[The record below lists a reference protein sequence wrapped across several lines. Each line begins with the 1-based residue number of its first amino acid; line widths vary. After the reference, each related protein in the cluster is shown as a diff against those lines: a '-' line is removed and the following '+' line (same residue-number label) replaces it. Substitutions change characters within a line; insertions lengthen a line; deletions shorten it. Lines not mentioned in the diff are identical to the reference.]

1 VDIKNIIPIV
11 ILALALFVTAS
22 FAQSDDPDLYC
33 GYLNKDVTALIC
45 FEDGQAYIQGK
56 MVECTNETI
65 SIDEKCDPELGIV
78 TVKKCCVYWIRE
90 GYDCYEFYR

>member
-1 VDIKNIIPIV
+1 MPIA
-11 ILALALFVTAS
+11 ILALMLCVTAGI
-22 FAQSDDPDLYC
+22 AQSDDQYC
-33 GYLNKDVTALIC
+33 EYLNKDVTALIC

-65 SIDEKCDPELGIV
+65 SIDEKCNPELGIV